1 MLSLLCSKLPTN
13 TVYENKYV
21 IKRIMIR
28 IIYTEE
34 ANLHYILHVI
44 YFYSGYA
51 VIIGLVG

>member
-13 TVYENKYV
+13 TVYKNKYV